1 MSKHSHAVASLR
13 RVVADGTRLASTMAH
28 RAELASRTP
37 VRYSLTPAAE
47 ATLTGSG
54 EDPAGP
60 HRPQQLPPTHPAP
73 EANDAS
79 TPPIPRH
86 LISSNEGATGNA

>member
-13 RVVADGTRLASTMAH
+13 RVVADGTQLASTVAH
-28 RAELASRTP
+28 RAELESRTP
-37 VRYSLTPAAE
+37 VRYSLTPPAE

-54 EDPAGP
+54 EDPGP
-60 HRPQQLPPTHPAP
+60 HGPEQLPLTRPAP
-73 EANDAS
+73 GANDAS
-79 TPPIPRH
+79 TPTIPRH